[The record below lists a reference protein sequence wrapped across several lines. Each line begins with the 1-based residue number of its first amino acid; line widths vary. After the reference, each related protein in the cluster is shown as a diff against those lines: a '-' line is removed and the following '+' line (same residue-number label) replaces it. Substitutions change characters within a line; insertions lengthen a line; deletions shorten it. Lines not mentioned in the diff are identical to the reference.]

1 MKRIKSGEPL
11 ANDYVQSFWYK
22 NIKHGSIVSELRQYS
37 SVDQILN
44 ILKASRMHKV
54 ILRQSMWAKFYQNN
68 TLREMLINTGSDVL
82 VFEADKRVGKIL
94 MEIRDLFNLTIDE
107 RFTWLIKDKLAVANE
122 KKDEGRFDI
131 IVKLAKDT
139 FCKKKKN
146 KFYINVNIDGDVKFI
161 LQIAYIIYKC
171 ILNNMRILIVG
182 ASHLIAFTVL
192 HYFYEIDFLYLL
204 NKEKNFKLQKL
215 NSYVELMKI
224 MAIKFGIE
232 NVTTFYFIGNPCILN
247 KFLMEFIT
255 DLVLITKT
263 KTPPVCIEHMFIRS
277 LNCAFNGYTTLKNID
292 FLMLLELDCSHN
304 KLTNDIYTEY
314 AANLQSLDASNNNIT
329 QCPSEKFSHTL
340 KILKLDNNKLIG
352 PPVDSVIVDTL
363 LIKNCGL
370 KSLPFK
376 LAPNLLYLDASEN
389 PNINVDILTRKSLP
403 ILESLLLN
411 NCNIKRLPRNINLK
425 HLHISH
431 NENIELKGLEN
442 MYNLNYLD
450 ISFCNLKEIP
460 RQIFMLCKLN
470 ALNISGNP
478 ITEIPDE
485 ITNLTELKS
494 LIHDDVPLKKFPL
507 YLSIKKII
515 DKPISPIEEEK
526 FYIKKGYKCEDP
538 FSLEEIEDN
547 KDIVVFHIILP
558 DNKTEQ
564 EFCFS
569 VNDYIDWINKTSSL
583 EGYAAVNMFSN
594 IFAEWRRKFLIST
607 MTDEGINGEPD
618 LKKLLFKD
626 PLNNFLIN
634 IPNVHITR
642 EFYLLKYEE
651 NVRLGNT
658 RGFFGISMHHGQI
671 PGFTTYVAVSKDLF
685 DGKMGTI
692 TRRDTFGRIKADDP
706 LIEKYIK
713 RFTIDDCSIPRD
725 VM

>member
-107 RFTWLIKDKLAVANE
+107 RFTWLIKDKFAVANE

-139 FCKKKKN
+139 FCKK
-146 KFYINVNIDGDVKFI
+146 
-161 LQIAYIIYKC
+161 
-171 ILNNMRILIVG
+171 M
-182 ASHLIAFTVL
+182 T
-192 HYFYEIDFLYLL
+192 
-204 NKEKNFKLQKL
+204 
-215 NSYVELMKI
+215 
-224 MAIKFGIE
+224 IKFGIE

-547 KDIVVFHIILP
+547 KDIVVFHIMLP